1 METQTKVAIVTAVA
15 AIIVAAMQHFG
26 PVDVPSKATVDVP
39 SKDNYPVEK
48 TNNSI
53 NVNVNQ
59 VVKNNNTNII
69 TRD

>member
-1 METQTKVAIVTAVA
+1 METQTKAAIVTAVA

-26 PVDVPSKATVDVP
+26 PMDVPGKATVDVTG
-39 SKDNYPVEK
+39 KDNYSEEK

-59 VVKNNNTNII
+59 IVKNNNTNII
-69 TRD
+69 TN